1 MDKRI
6 AICLI
11 AALLILVVTAA
22 YAPDTGTGTAPDSAG
37 LTDDEQA
44 AKDKADA
51 KALQAKIDKLIEN
64 QELILNDIKI
74 LKENQDLIRQDT
86 KYIRSKVH

>member
-11 AALLILVVTAA
+11 AALMILVVTAA
-22 YAPDTGTGTAPDSAG
+22 YAPNTGTGT
-37 LTDDEQA
+37 TDGEQIDKEKA
-44 AKDKADA
+44 AA
-51 KALQAKIDKLIEN
+51 KALQEKIDKLVQN

>member
-11 AALLILVVTAA
+11 AALMILVVTAA
-22 YAPDTGTGTAPDSAG
+22 YAPNTGTGTTG
-37 LTDDEQA
+37 DEQIDKEKAA
-44 AKDKADA
+44 AKT
-51 KALQAKIDKLIEN
+51 LQEKIDKLVQN